1 MPPSTQP
8 VSSNIVLPPITAF
21 DHPSRDAPVYSL
33 NRPSQYQYLPYPPQV
48 PSSSSVEPRATY
60 QGNLPNY
67 QAARQIWPS
76 QQYSLPQQARA
87 PPQDHNLL
95 LAQQPQE
102 RSNFKE
108 VKRRTKTGCQTCRK
122 RRIKVSFRA
131 YCSCMRDCSRP
142 VPSRRGV
149 RETQARTCQTLF
161 QQISAAGKSPLPHAS
176 KHARTAW
183 MLLVANYFPDYSLLT
198 NADKHLPNSATK
210 PGLPAEIVSRAKEPV
225 KATTLLSK
233 SAKPIL
239 PCSLYPGRIRTTNTR
254 CRLPQVNRNPI
265 FSIAPLPSQ
274 AAPLR
279 LPRSLSTSVTQT
291 RSFHHYAYIRQV
303 GWTIPT
309 PRNKSIPTG
318 LCHHRIS
325 P

>member
-122 RRIKVSFRA
+122 RRIKCDEARPSCRNCLKSKRA
-131 YCSCMRDCSRP
+131 CQGYDPAQQVGQTNPSLQPIPRSHPNDQHSLSPPTSQSESYIFHRAASISSRTSS
-142 VPSRRGV
+142 VATESEYV
-149 RETQARTCQTLF
+149 RHTD
-161 QQISAAGKSPLPHAS
+161 S
-176 KHARTAW
+176 
-183 MLLVANYFPDYSLLT
+183 
-198 NADKHLPNSATK
+198 
-210 PGLPAEIVSRAKEPV
+210 
-225 KATTLLSK
+225 
-233 SAKPIL
+233 IL
-239 PCSLYPGRIRTTNTR
+239 PPLRVHSPGRMDDPNAAQQEYPNRTLPPPDQPIRRAT
-254 CRLPQVNRNPI
+254 
-265 FSIAPLPSQ
+265 
-274 AAPLR
+274 
-279 LPRSLSTSVTQT
+279 
-291 RSFHHYAYIRQV
+291 
-303 GWTIPT
+303 
-309 PRNKSIPTG
+309 
-318 LCHHRIS
+318 
-325 P
+325 